1 MKDTITRETPTR
13 DTERSGLLSI
23 VFGALALLGFVWTWV
38 LSVSDVLDPP
48 NWIRIPGILLM
59 PVALVAAV
67 AAGLQARQGTGRRRG
82 DVGLVLAALVV
93 LAFVVLLNVAG

>member
-1 MKDTITRETPTR
+1 MQDTVTSETPTR

-23 VFGALALLGFVWTWV
+23 VFGVLALLGLAWTWV

-48 NWIRIPGILLM
+48 SWIRIPGILLM
-59 PVALVAAV
+59 PAALIAAL

-82 DVGLVLAALVV
+82 DVGLVLAGLVV